1 MVDVDF
7 LLLFTIGFEISSF
20 IWLLSSHWLIRVL
33 LLLSFSCIDSWFCSS
48 LLLSICSI
56 WWFELL
62 FSRLWANCACEQWAL
77 IKNHLSNKYYI
88 AIMYYNFS
96 QSFPLLIS
104 VLLVVYLRFMI
115 KMFPGLSSFLL
126 ECIF

>member
-7 LLLFTIGFEISSF
+7 LLLFTIGFEISSV
-20 IWLLSSHWLIRVL
+20 IWLLSSRSLIRVL
-33 LLLSFSCIDSWFCSS
+33 LLLSFSCIDLWFCSS
-48 LLLSICSI
+48 LLLSIFSI

-62 FSRLWANCACEQWAL
+62 FSRSWANYVWTMSFN
-77 IKNHLSNKYYI
+77 KKSSVSNKYYI